1 MLGTEGNTGEMLGL
15 RADWGLQ
22 AVKAGGN
29 YGEIFERFIGV
40 NTPIGLE
47 RGLNAQWYNGGL
59 IYSPPIR

>member
-1 MLGTEGNTGEMLGL
+1 MLGL
-15 RADWGLQ
+15 PQDWGLQ

-29 YGEIFERFIGV
+29 YAEIFERFIGTK
-40 NTPIGLE
+40 TPINLE